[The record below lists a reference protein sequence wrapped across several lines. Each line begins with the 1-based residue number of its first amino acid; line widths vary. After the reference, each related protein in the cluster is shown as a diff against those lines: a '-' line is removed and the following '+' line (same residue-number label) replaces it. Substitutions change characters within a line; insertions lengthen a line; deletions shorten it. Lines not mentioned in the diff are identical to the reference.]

1 MDRSGE
7 ISYNEFA
14 VAVMGKQKIL
24 ERKRLEEVF
33 KSIDINH
40 NGSID
45 IEELRTMLSRFTNA
59 GDSIQEL
66 IKECDVNGD
75 GCIDLNEF
83 IKVMIK
89 N

>member
-1 MDRSGE
+1 
-7 ISYNEFA
+7 
-14 VAVMGKQKIL
+14 
-24 ERKRLEEVF
+24 
-33 KSIDINH
+33 
-40 NGSID
+40 
-45 IEELRTMLSRFTNA
+45 MLSRFTNA